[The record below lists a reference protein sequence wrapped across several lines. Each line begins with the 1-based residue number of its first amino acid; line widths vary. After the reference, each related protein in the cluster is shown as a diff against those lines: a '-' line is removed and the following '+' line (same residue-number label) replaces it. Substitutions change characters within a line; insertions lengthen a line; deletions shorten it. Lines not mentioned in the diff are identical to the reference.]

1 MSNHALITGAS
12 RGIGA
17 AAARLCAQEG
27 WNVAVHYNA
36 SRAAAEQ
43 LAAELAGLGVKAV
56 PIQADAG
63 LLDALR
69 SVRSRL
75 AASGGVP
82 AYVVFSNA
90 SLADMA
96 ARQPASMEE
105 FLEVSGVGEVKAQR
119 YGRDFLEAIAEW
131 KRMEA
136 EADS

>member
-1 MSNHALITGAS
+1 MEKL
-12 RGIGA
+12 
-17 AAARLCAQEG
+17 
-27 WNVAVHYNA
+27 
-36 SRAAAEQ
+36 AE
-43 LAAELAGLGVKAV
+43 
-56 PIQADAG
+56 
-63 LLDALR
+63 
-69 SVRSRL
+69 RL